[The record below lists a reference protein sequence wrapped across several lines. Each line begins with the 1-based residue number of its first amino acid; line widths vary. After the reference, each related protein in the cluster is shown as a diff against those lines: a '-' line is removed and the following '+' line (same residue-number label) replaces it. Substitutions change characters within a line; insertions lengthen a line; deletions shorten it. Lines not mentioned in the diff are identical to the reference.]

1 MENIQVKQPKLSDLT
16 PEEHGPL
23 IEINYRHSAHGMA
36 MGSGTSCSEDIVW
49 QDDGSVLIE
58 SRDHS
63 NGTDKY
69 EKYLA
74 GSAAAE
80 KLRQYVKDAHLAE
93 MAQIEPI
100 PSPYQ
105 MTDYSSSAHMKFT
118 FDDCKDG
125 MRVKV
130 TRSLDLGSY
139 WKLQGDAVRGV
150 YDLIKECKDTG
161 SCLEKNESS
170 YDIYAPGTGAA
181 GFMGL
186 GMGMFGGSKPSGGNL
201 AGGASAPSKPSASSA
216 GTWKCKCGADND
228 DTAKFCPDCGTPRPS
243 DDWKCPECG
252 AINSGKFCA
261 ECGTPRP
268 WKCPVCGAENRG
280 KFCAECGTPKP

>member
-16 PEEHGPL
+16 LEEHGPL

-118 FDDCKDG
+118 FDDGKDG
-125 MRVKV
+125 MQVKV
-130 TRSLDLGSY
+130 TRSLNLGSY

-170 YDIYAPGTGAA
+170 YDIYAPGTGVA

-186 GMGMFGGSKPSGGNL
+186 GMGMFGGS
-201 AGGASAPSKPSASSA
+201 PSASSA

-261 ECGTPRP
+261 ECGSPKP
-268 WKCPVCGAENRG
+268 WKCPVCGAENKG
-280 KFCAECGTPKP
+280 KFCAECGTPKPQ

>member
-16 PEEHGPL
+16 LEEHGPL

-125 MRVKV
+125 MQVKV

-150 YDLIKECKDTG
+150 
-161 SCLEKNESS
+161 
-170 YDIYAPGTGAA
+170 
-181 GFMGL
+181 
-186 GMGMFGGSKPSGGNL
+186 
-201 AGGASAPSKPSASSA
+201 
-216 GTWKCKCGADND
+216 
-228 DTAKFCPDCGTPRPS
+228 
-243 DDWKCPECG
+243 
-252 AINSGKFCA
+252 
-261 ECGTPRP
+261 
-268 WKCPVCGAENRG
+268 
-280 KFCAECGTPKP
+280 